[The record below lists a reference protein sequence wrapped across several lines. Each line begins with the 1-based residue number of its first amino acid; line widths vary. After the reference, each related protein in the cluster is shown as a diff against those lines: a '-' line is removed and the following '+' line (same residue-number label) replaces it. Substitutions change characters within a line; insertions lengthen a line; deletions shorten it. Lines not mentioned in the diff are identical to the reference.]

1 MNFILKIFV
10 FIGFIIVSPIILI
23 SLILIWFEDG
33 SPVIFAQERLGI
45 NKNSFRIYKIRT
57 MYKTA
62 PNLGTHEV
70 GIIHYLIA
78 GSFLR
83 KIKVD
88 ELPQLLN
95 YLKGEIV
102 LVGPRPGLPTQEKL
116 KKYREKYNIFDT
128 KPGITGLSQ
137 ILGYDMSNP
146 EVLAKVDKLY
156 INNKSIRLDLY
167 IFLATFIKSLRS
179 KIFLKFK
186 DEIELI
192 INKEV

>member
-23 SLILIWFEDG
+23 SLMLVWFEDG

-45 NKNSFRIYKIRT
+45 NKNRFRIYKIRT

-70 GIIHYLIA
+70 GTMHYLIV

-116 KKYREKYNIFDT
+116 KKYREKYNIFDI

-156 INNKSIRLDLY
+156 INNKSIKLDLY

-186 DEIELI
+186 DEIELT
-192 INKEV
+192 INKEL

>member
-1 MNFILKIFV
+1 M
-10 FIGFIIVSPIILI
+10 
-23 SLILIWFEDG
+23 LIWFEDG

-45 NKNSFRIYKIRT
+45 NKNRFRIYKIRT

-70 GIIHYLIA
+70 GTMHYLIA

-83 KIKVD
+83 KIKID

-116 KKYREKYNIFDT
+116 KKYREKYNIFDI

-186 DEIELI
+186 DEIELT

>member
-116 KKYREKYNIFDT
+116 KKYREKYNIFDI

-146 EVLAKVDKLY
+146 EVLAKVDKIY

-186 DEIELI
+186 DEIELT
-192 INKEV
+192 INKEL

>member
-1 MNFILKIFV
+1 
-10 FIGFIIVSPIILI
+10 
-23 SLILIWFEDG
+23 LIWFEDG

-45 NKNSFRIYKIRT
+45 NKNRFRIYKIRT

-62 PNLGTHEV
+62 PNRGTHEV
-70 GIIHYLIA
+70 GTIHYLIV

-179 KIFLKFK
+179 KLFLKFN

>member
-10 FIGFIIVSPIILI
+10 FIGFIIISPIILI
-23 SLILIWFEDG
+23 SLMLIWFEDG

-45 NKNSFRIYKIRT
+45 NKNRFRIYKIRT

-70 GIIHYLIA
+70 GTMHYLIA

-83 KIKVD
+83 KIKID

-116 KKYREKYNIFDT
+116 KKYREKYNIFDI

-186 DEIELI
+186 DEIELT

>member
-23 SLILIWFEDG
+23 SLMLIWFEDG

-45 NKNSFRIYKIRT
+45 NKNRFRIYKIRT

-70 GIIHYLIA
+70 GTMHYLIA

-83 KIKVD
+83 KIKID

-116 KKYREKYNIFDT
+116 KKYREKYNIFDI

-156 INNKSIRLDLY
+156 INNKSIKLDLY

-186 DEIELI
+186 DEIELT
-192 INKEV
+192 INKEL